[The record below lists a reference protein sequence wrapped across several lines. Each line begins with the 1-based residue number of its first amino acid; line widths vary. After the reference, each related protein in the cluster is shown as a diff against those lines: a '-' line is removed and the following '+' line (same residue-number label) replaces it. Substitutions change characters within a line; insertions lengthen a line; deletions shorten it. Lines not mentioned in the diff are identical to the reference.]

1 MIRRILIPLDGSDA
15 AEAVLGHAVLLGKA
29 FEAELHLLRVL
40 SRSGSAGNGD
50 PVDPLAWRLA
60 RARASTYLSR
70 VAKDLREE
78 GLGVTTEVQEGV
90 PGEVI
95 VETLRRGRHHL
106 VVLTSH
112 GSGKRSCMRVG
123 GTALSVILN
132 SGTSVMLVPAS
143 WKRMP
148 WPPEGYTEILAPVDG
163 SPRGDWALG
172 VAATAARGT
181 GARLQMVHVL
191 APPELLSRLPESADA
206 RELTARVLAANRREA
221 ELYMKEMQGRLSG
234 PRLKVGATVEE
245 CEEGVPRSLERVAG
259 DRGADLIVLSAHGRG
274 ATPEWP
280 FGGTSER
287 LLLSG
292 NFPVLV
298 LQDFAG
304 GVTEPGEGA
313 PEASQHF
320 RDA

>member
-1 MIRRILIPLDGSDA
+1 MIRRILVPLDGSDT
-15 AEAVLGHAVLLGKA
+15 AEAGLGHAVLLGKA
-29 FEAELHLLRVL
+29 FGAELHLLRVL
-40 SRSGSAGNGD
+40 SRSGSTGSGD

-70 VAKDLREE
+70 VAKDVREE

-95 VETLRRGRHHL
+95 VEALRRGRHHL

-112 GSGKRSCMRVG
+112 GLGKRSCMRVG

-132 SGTSVMLVPAS
+132 SGTSVMLVPAA
-143 WKRMP
+143 WERMP
-148 WPPEGYTEILAPVDG
+148 WPPEGYAEILAPVDG

-206 RELTARVLAANRREA
+206 RELTTRVLEANQREA
-221 ELYMKEMQGRLSG
+221 ERYMKEMRSRLSVPG
-234 PRLKVGATVEE
+234 LKVGAAVEE
-245 CEEGVPRSLERVAG
+245 CDEGVPRSLERVARE
-259 DRGADLIVLSAHGRG
+259 RGSDLIVLSAHGHG
-274 ATPEWP
+274 ATAEWP

-304 GVTEPGEGA
+304 GVAEPGEGA

>member
-1 MIRRILIPLDGSDA
+1 L
-15 AEAVLGHAVLLGKA
+15 
-29 FEAELHLLRVL
+29 
-40 SRSGSAGNGD
+40 
-50 PVDPLAWRLA
+50 
-60 RARASTYLSR
+60 
-70 VAKDLREE
+70 AKDLKEE

-90 PGEVI
+90 SGEVI
-95 VETLRRGRHHL
+95 VETLRRARHHL
-106 VVLTSH
+106 VVLTTH

-132 SGTSVMLVPAS
+132 SGTSVMLVPSA

-148 WPPEGYTEILAPVDG
+148 WPPTGYAEILAPVDG

-191 APPELLSRLPESADA
+191 APPELLSRLPDSADA
-206 RELTARVLAANRREA
+206 RELTARVLEANQREA
-221 ELYMKEMQGRLSG
+221 EQYMKEMRSRLSVPG
-234 PRLKVGATVEE
+234 LKVGSAVEA
-245 CEEGVPRSLERVAG
+245 CEEGVPRSLRRVAR
-259 DRGADLIVLSAHGRG
+259 DRGSDLIVLSAHGHG
-274 ATPEWP
+274 ATSEWP

-292 NFPVLV
+292 DFPVLV
-298 LQDFAG
+298 LQDFTG
-304 GVTEPGEGA
+304 GAAEPGEGA